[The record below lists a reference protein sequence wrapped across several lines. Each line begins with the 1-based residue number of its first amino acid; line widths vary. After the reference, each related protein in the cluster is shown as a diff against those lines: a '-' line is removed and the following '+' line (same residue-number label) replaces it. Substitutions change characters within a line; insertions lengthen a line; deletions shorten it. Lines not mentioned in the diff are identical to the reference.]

1 MCHYPVNSDD
11 GIGLFPFSPTESCCG
26 SVNFTS
32 GACEDATQ
40 GSSAPFA
47 IPVGLVINNRTSGS
61 TAPND
66 TSAAATLIGTST
78 MTATSTASVAAGST
92 SSSRDQAAIGAGVG
106 VPLGLALLAAL
117 AMLWRQRR
125 RERDLKVKAETWE
138 KRYDALAKAKG
149 LDYRE
154 DDALMQRGKDGPR
167 HQLEDARIEE
177 LDGSRARDVHE
188 MAGWKSG
195 PA

>member
-1 MCHYPVNSDD
+1 M
-11 GIGLFPFSPTESCCG
+11 
-26 SVNFTS
+26 
-32 GACEDATQ
+32 
-40 GSSAPFA
+40 
-47 IPVGLVINNRTSGS
+47 
-61 TAPND
+61 
-66 TSAAATLIGTST
+66 
-78 MTATSTASVAAGST
+78 
-92 SSSRDQAAIGAGVG
+92 
-106 VPLGLALLAAL
+106 PLGLALLAAL